1 MKTAAITIAALLV
14 STAAFAVDCPPGA
27 KSCRVV
33 VITPEEAETL
43 TGQNGIFPIAVW
55 ANRAGMTDLT
65 EAWKKKISES
75 PAGEVKADPAPP
87 TPAPAKGS
95 K

>member
-1 MKTAAITIAALLV
+1 MKSAIILAALLA
-14 STAAFAVDCPPGA
+14 STAAFATECPPGA

-43 TGQNGIFPIAVW
+43 TGPNGIFPIAVW

-65 EAWKKKISES
+65 EAWKKKIADS
-75 PAGEVKADPAPP
+75 PAGEVKPIPLP
-87 TPAPAKGS
+87 TPAPEAAKGS